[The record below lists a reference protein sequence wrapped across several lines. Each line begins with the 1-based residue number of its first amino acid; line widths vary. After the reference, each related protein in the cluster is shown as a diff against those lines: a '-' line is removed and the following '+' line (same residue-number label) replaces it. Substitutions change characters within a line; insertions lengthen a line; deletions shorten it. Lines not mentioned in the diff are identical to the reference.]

1 MSFGNARW
9 AQRLAAGALAA
20 TVWLVAAP
28 AAAQA
33 RDGFYLDVHLGPGVL
48 VNGRDD
54 GARAGPPNDGVETG
68 YAFDGGLAVGAAP
81 RPGLA
86 LAGQVSVLGGEARD
100 FTIIGHAGP
109 MIDLF
114 AGPQRTWHL
123 QAGASFALGWFGHGN
138 DLNLPAPDPID
149 TDLLGV
155 VAYVGGGA
163 ALPGEVAPGLFVRT
177 HGVALFGD
185 DTRYYALV
193 LSGGVDLMV
202 F

>member
-1 MSFGNARW
+1 MSFGNTRSTR
-9 AQRLAAGALAA
+9 RLLGCALAA

-33 RDGFYLDVHLGPGVL
+33 RDGFYLDVHVGPGLV

-54 GARAGPPNDGVETG
+54 GTRGVPNDGVETG
-68 YAFDGGLAVGAAP
+68 YAVDGGVAIGAAP

-86 LAGQVSVLGGEARD
+86 LAGQVSVVGGEAED
-100 FTIIGHAGP
+100 FLIIGHAGP
-109 MIDLF
+109 MIDVF
-114 AGPQRTWHL
+114 PGRQRTWHL
-123 QAGASFALGWFGHGN
+123 QAGASFALAWFGHGL
-138 DLNLPAPDPID
+138 DALESGERPIES
-149 TDLLGV
+149 DLLGV
-155 VAYVGGGA
+155 MAYVGGGA
-163 ALPGEVAPGLFVRT
+163 ALPGDVAPGLFVRT